1 MELEGREGR
10 EGKEGR
16 EVCNTVYVVPC
27 DELTGLAMFDR
38 VVLCTYTVHV
48 VNLKGR
54 MGKGGTLRTR
64 EWKCIHIKSFNICH
78 TYFTLPSSPTRS
90 TWTLTLVYSSP

>member
-16 EVCNTVYVVPC
+16 REGVYVVPC
-27 DELTGLAMFDR
+27 DELTGLAMFDP
-38 VVLCTYTVHV
+38 VVLCTYTVRV

-54 MGKGGTLRTR
+54 MGKGGK
-64 EWKCIHIKSFNICH
+64 WII
-78 TYFTLPSSPTRS
+78 
-90 TWTLTLVYSSP
+90 